1 MQYDAGGDEH
11 YDVASALIKS
21 IRGSDVDA
29 GIYWLAR
36 MLEGGEDIRFIC
48 RRLVI
53 LASED
58 IGNADP
64 HALSVA
70 VACMQACEYIDFL
83 NASSRFCQTVAYL
96 ACAPKSNASTIAI
109 NEARS
114 DVRSGRTIPVPRALR
129 DKHHPRQTIRM
140 GRATSTLTITKTA
153 WQLSTI
159 WESRKTTTIR

>member
-1 MQYDAGGDEH
+1 MATLVELFSILEIGVLSSQSFPLEFNRHLAEESIQRKAMQYDAGGDEH
-11 YDVASALIKS
+11 YDVTSALIKS

-83 NASSRFCQTVAYL
+83 NASSRFAKQ
-96 ACAPKSNASTIAI
+96 
-109 NEARS
+109 
-114 DVRSGRTIPVPRALR
+114 
-129 DKHHPRQTIRM
+129 
-140 GRATSTLTITKTA
+140 
-153 WQLSTI
+153 
-159 WESRKTTTIR
+159 